1 METSITQS
9 DVVLIGAGVMSGTL
23 GTFLKELAPSQSI
36 TIFEGLSQVALESS
50 NEWNNAGTG
59 HAALCELNYTAE
71 KADGSVDISKAIAI
85 NEKYQLSLEMWSY
98 LVEKGYLQN
107 PQQFIRKIPHMSFVQ
122 GENNITFLKKRF
134 EQLSQNPLFENMQFS
149 EDPETLKHWIPLM
162 MDNRNA
168 KEAVAATYIENGT
181 DVNFGELTRKLF
193 QHLTAQGCQLH
204 LNHKVTDIQKSGDG
218 WLLTIQNASGQ
229 ILKHLCKFL
238 FIGGGGGTLPLLQKT
253 GIKEGKHVGG
263 FPVSGIFMVCRNPE
277 VVEKHHAKVYGKAKI
292 GAPPMSVPHL
302 DTRFIDGKKTLL
314 FGPFAGF
321 TFKFLKTGSI
331 CDFPASF
338 KPGNLLTMHIAGL
351 KNIPLTHYLIKQ
363 ALLTKEQRM
372 ADLRE
377 FVPDAKSEDWEVIIA
392 GQRVQ
397 IIKDLPNAKGSLCF
411 GTEVIASEDNTVAAL
426 LGASPGASTS
436 VDAMLGVLEKCFA
449 DKLPEWKE
457 KLTEMMPS
465 YGKSLREE
473 PDLIQVSRAKVVR
486 FLGL

>member
-149 EDPETLKHWIPLM
+149 EDPETLKHWMPLM

-168 KEAVAATYIENGT
+168 QEAVAATYIENGT

-263 FPVSGIFMVCRNPE
+263 FPVSGIFMVCRNPD
-277 VVEKHHAKVYGKAKI
+277 VVAKHHAKVYGKAKI

-302 DTRFIDGKKTLL
+302 DTRFIGGEKTLL

-338 KPGNLLTMHIAGL
+338 KLGNLLTMHIAGL

-465 YGKSLREE
+465 YRKSLRKE
-473 PDLIQVSRAKVVR
+473 PELIQVSRAKVVR

>member
-122 GENNITFLKKRF
+122 GENNIAFLKKRF
-134 EQLSQNPLFENMQFS
+134 EQLSQNPLFENMKFS
-149 EDPETLKHWIPLM
+149 EDPETLKHWMPLM

-168 KEAVAATYIENGT
+168 QEAVAATYIENGT

-263 FPVSGIFMVCRNPE
+263 FPVSGIFMVCRNPD
-277 VVEKHHAKVYGKAKI
+277 VVAKHHAKVYGKAKI

-302 DTRFIDGKKTLL
+302 DTRFIGGEKTLL

-338 KPGNLLTMHIAGL
+338 KLGNLLTMHIAGL

-465 YGKSLREE
+465 YRKSLRKE
-473 PDLIQVSRAKVVR
+473 PELIQVSRAKVVR

>member
-122 GENNITFLKKRF
+122 GENNIAFLKKRF

-149 EDPETLKHWIPLM
+149 EDPETLKHWMPLM

-168 KEAVAATYIENGT
+168 QEAVAATYIENGT

-263 FPVSGIFMVCRNPE
+263 FPVSGIFMVCRNPD
-277 VVEKHHAKVYGKAKI
+277 VVAKHHAKVYGKAKI

-302 DTRFIDGKKTLL
+302 DTRFIGGEKTLL

-338 KPGNLLTMHIAGL
+338 KLGNLLTMHIAGL

-465 YGKSLREE
+465 YRKSLRKE
-473 PDLIQVSRAKVVR
+473 PELIQVSRAKVVR

>member
-36 TIFEGLSQVALESS
+36 TIFEGLPQVALESS

-122 GENNITFLKKRF
+122 GENNIAFLKKRF

-149 EDPETLKHWIPLM
+149 EDPETLKHWMPLM

-277 VVEKHHAKVYGKAKI
+277 VVAKHHAKVYGKAKI

-302 DTRFIDGKKTLL
+302 DTRFIDGEKTLL

-338 KPGNLLTMHIAGL
+338 KLGNLLTMHIAGL

-473 PDLIQVSRAKVVR
+473 PELIQVSRAKVVR

>member
-36 TIFEGLSQVALESS
+36 MIFEGLSQVALESS

-122 GENNITFLKKRF
+122 GENNIAFLKKRF

-168 KEAVAATYIENGT
+168 QEAVAATYIENGT

-204 LNHKVTDIQKSGDG
+204 LNHKVTDIQKSDGG

-277 VVEKHHAKVYGKAKI
+277 VVAKHHAKVYGKAKI

-302 DTRFIDGKKTLL
+302 DTRFIDGEKTLL

-331 CDFPASF
+331 CDFPTSF

-457 KLTEMMPS
+457 KLMEMMPS

-473 PDLIQVSRAKVVR
+473 PELIQASRAKVVR

>member
-122 GENNITFLKKRF
+122 GENNIAFLKKRF

-277 VVEKHHAKVYGKAKI
+277 VVAKHHAKVYGKAKI

-302 DTRFIDGKKTLL
+302 DTRFIDGEKTLL

-338 KPGNLLTMHIAGL
+338 KSGNLLTMHIAGL

-473 PDLIQVSRAKVVR
+473 PELIQVSRAKVVR